1 SLKLSSL
8 TKCPAM
14 PNLHVLS
21 TITCLLS
28 FTSSLVRSSCD
39 SSPSNSSEAD
49 LFLMLGSAFASPS
62 SDHRPSFSMVL
73 PEDSEYTVDESRRHR
88 RHVSCGK
95 KTRRVQKIS
104 FEQRS
109 ICPFT
114 HHRNVD
120 YNRIPVL
127 LEEVRCL
134 CHRPS
139 HLSSYTD
146 VRCQP
151 LMYKVPVLRR
161 QSSNDL
167 YVQSVEELILACIP
181 LKPRDDDSDFM
192 VDISS

>member
-1 SLKLSSL
+1 
-8 TKCPAM
+8 PAM
-14 PNLHVLS
+14 PNLNVLS
-21 TITCLLS
+21 MIMCLLS
-28 FTSSLVRSSCD
+28 MSPSIVQSTCQGD
-39 SSPSNSSEAD
+39 SFPSNSTDDD
-49 LFLMLGSAFASPS
+49 LLLLLGSAFASPTP
-62 SDHRPSFSMVL
+62 DHRPSFSMVI
-73 PEDSEYTVDESRRHR
+73 PEDSDYSPDDSTRHR

-95 KTRRVQKIS
+95 KTRTRADKIT

-109 ICPFT
+109 ICPFR
-114 HHRNVD
+114 HHRNID

-151 LMYKVPVLRR
+151 LQYKVPVLRR

-167 YVQSVEELILACIP
+167 YIQSVEELTLACIP
-181 LKPRDDDSDFM
+181 LKPRDETSEFV
-192 VDISS
+192 VDIKN